1 MKKNQKTQ
9 SSQLTDAQTDALLDE
24 LDVLLNKAEKVIQK
38 IDEDSNQTEIMLRD
52 IEAKVHESI
61 TKVEKIYS
69 DLDQIEKET
78 EDELDKLILQ
88 QAEILAEE

>member
-1 MKKNQKTQ
+1 MEKNQKTQ
-9 SSQLTDAQTDALLDE
+9 PSQLTDTQTDALLDE
-24 LDVLLNKAEKVIQK
+24 LDALLNKAKKVIQK
-38 IDEDSNQTEIMLRD
+38 MDEDSSQTEIMLRD
-52 IEAKVHESI
+52 IETKVQESI
-61 TKVEKIYS
+61 TRVEKIYS

>member
-1 MKKNQKTQ
+1 MEKPQRTQ
-9 SSQLTDAQTDALLDE
+9 SSQLTNAQTDALLDE
-24 LDVLLNKAEKVIQK
+24 LDVLLNKTKKVIQK
-38 IDEDSNQTEIMLRD
+38 MDEDSNQTEIIFRD

-61 TKVEKIYS
+61 ARVEKIYS

>member
-1 MKKNQKTQ
+1 MKKNQRTQ
-9 SSQLTDAQTDALLDE
+9 SSQLTNTQTDALLDE
-24 LDVLLNKAEKVIQK
+24 LDTLLNKTKKIVQK
-38 IDEDSNQTEIMLRD
+38 IDEDSNQTEIILRD
-52 IEAKVHESI
+52 IKTKVHESI
-61 TKVEKIYS
+61 TRVEKIYS